1 MTNIRKILLYFAAAL
16 VAASCD
22 DKQTFDAM
30 GRFEADDVVVSA
42 ESAGKLL
49 YLDVTEG
56 TEIEEGSVAAI
67 TDTVLLSLERRQIEA
82 QIDAQLS
89 SSPDIRREASS
100 LREQIAKQKKE
111 EARFAQLVADGAVP
125 SKQLDDI
132 RAEIKVL
139 EGRLDALLSRLG
151 NSRASISS
159 SVAAL
164 RVRLEQTAELISRCY
179 VKSPVTGVVLGKYA
193 ERGEYVQPGKPLFR
207 IADMDK
213 IYLRSYFTS
222 TQLSSVRLGDKVR
235 VVADFGGGERRE
247 YQGTV
252 QQIASESEFTP
263 KTIQTKD
270 SRADLVYA
278 VRIAVR
284 NDGRLKIGFT
294 GEVYL

>member
-1 MTNIRKILLYFAAAL
+1 MIMKKILFILAAAL
-16 VAASCD
+16 VFTSCD
-22 DKQTFDAM
+22 EKQTFDAM

-42 ESAGKLL
+42 ESAGRLL
-49 YLDVTEG
+49 ALNVTEG
-56 TEIEEGSVAAI
+56 SEIKQDCTAAV
-67 TDTVLLSLERRQIEA
+67 TDTSLLVLERRHLEA

-89 SSPDIRREASS
+89 SSPDIRREAAA
-100 LREQIAKQKKE
+100 LRVQIAKQKKE
-111 EARFAQLVADGAVP
+111 EVRFAKLVAAGAVP

-132 RAEIKVL
+132 RAELSVL

-151 NSRASISS
+151 NNRETINN

-164 RVRLEQTAELISRCY
+164 RVRLEQTDELISRCC
-179 VKSPVTGVVLGKYA
+179 VKSPVTGVVLSKYA
-193 ERGEYVQPGKPLFR
+193 ECGEYVQPGKPLFKV
-207 IADMDK
+207 ADMNK

-222 TQLSSVRLGDKVR
+222 SQLADVKLGGKVR
-235 VVADFGGGERRE
+235 VVADFGGGEHRE
-247 YQGTV
+247 YEGTV
-252 QQIASESEFTP
+252 QHIASESEFTP

-278 VRIAVR
+278 VRIAVK